1 MQLNIRDA
9 AKLLHVSEKKIY
21 EWIRERKLPANQVS
35 GRTWFNRAEL
45 LEWATSQGVN
55 ISEEIIETTDA
66 SSISGVGSGSGSA
79 LSFSGALERGGI
91 FYNVEGD
98 DKPSVLK
105 SVLDLMPLPKDAD
118 RKSLLR
124 VLLAREE
131 LSSTGIGKGI
141 AIPHSRNPIVFHV
154 SQPVIS
160 LCFLIKEIDFCAIDG
175 EPVHTLFT
183 IVTPNARVHLQLLS
197 RLAFALHNPSF
208 NKVIKQ
214 KLPKEE
220 ILKMAHRIDSN
231 IKSPDSTG

>member
-21 EWIRERKLPANQVS
+21 EWIRDRKLPANQVS
-35 GRTWFNRAEL
+35 GRTWFNRSEL

-55 ISEEIIETTDA
+55 ISEEIIETTDV
-66 SSISGVGSGSGSA
+66 SSKSGSGSV
-79 LSFSGALERGGI
+79 LSFAGALERGGI
-91 FYNVEGD
+91 FYDVEGD
-98 DKPSVLK
+98 DKPSALK
-105 SVLDLMPLPKDAD
+105 SVLDLMPLPKEAD

-160 LCFLIKEIDFCAIDG
+160 LCFLKKEIDFCAIDG

-208 NKVIKQ
+208 NKVIRQ
-214 KLPKEE
+214 KLSKDE
-220 ILKMAHRIDSN
+220 ILKTAHRIDSN